1 MCDCKVLASMRGTSM
16 IFFDFDGSAEQ
27 FIIKQIYQI
36 KSGFNQA
43 VKLFEENNAAA
54 RHLTLHKCLLFGV

>member
-1 MCDCKVLASMRGTSM
+1 MRGTSM

-54 RHLTLHKCLLFGV
+54 RAARHLTLHKCLLFGV